1 MTYQKSHVS
10 LLFWYFLKDLM
21 LYHIHT
27 KFHSQCFTVSGFM
40 KTQAKPQLV
49 SVKEAYKR
57 PRNMKENLPAAL
69 DKSIKTL
76 TNVAKKSIPVV
87 ADALNPPP

>member
-1 MTYQKSHVS
+1 
-10 LLFWYFLKDLM
+10 
-21 LYHIHT
+21 
-27 KFHSQCFTVSGFM
+27 M
-40 KTQAKPQLV
+40 KTQAKPRLV

-57 PRNMKENLPAAL
+57 PRNMKEDLHAVL